1 MTKGK
6 KLKNLATKSLI
17 IMGLWTIVIL
27 LISSITLLSSLQE
40 GVSAS
45 VSQILV
51 FELLC
56 ISPWI
61 VFTPLVVKLA
71 REYRFDRGR
80 IVPNLAIH
88 LAAVAVI
95 FSLHSVVQSYA
106 VSIYY
111 DVVFSWDYIQRDFLG
126 FVDMRVMLYTGILLG
141 VYAIDF
147 QKKSREISM
156 NESRLKAELSEAKFH
171 ALLNQIQPDFL
182 LNSIESIKQNMDKGE
197 EHSEEI
203 LTEFSDL
210 LRIMLSN
217 AKKDE
222 VTVREDLKA
231 YHLYLSILKK
241 RLEQDISV
249 ESRVDED
256 CYEALIPSFMLL
268 IPVLEKIVDS
278 LNSQTGRLHSV
289 SYKAAHIDDKTHLEL
304 SITGENIPSGDVPDI
319 LQKVG
324 LPKIVEKFQSKYG
337 EDIQFKTSTDT
348 NVIRTF
354 FVIPFILAEDNNRS
368 KAITRENAFVNP

>member
-1 MTKGK
+1 MTRGK
-6 KLKNLATKSLI
+6 KLKNLATKSLV

-40 GVSAS
+40 GAATS
-45 VSQILV
+45 VSQIII
-51 FELLC
+51 FELFC

-61 VFTPLVVKLA
+61 LFTPLLIKLA
-71 REYRFDRGR
+71 REYRFEKDK
-80 IVPNLAIH
+80 IIPSLAIH
-88 LAAVAVI
+88 LLAIAVI
-95 FSLHSVVQSYA
+95 FSLHSIVQSYA

-111 DVVFSWDYIQRDFLG
+111 DVVFSWEYVQRDFLG
-126 FVDMRVMLYTGILLG
+126 FIDMRVMLYAGILMG

-156 NESRLKAELSEAKFH
+156 NESRLRAELSEAKFH

-241 RLEQDISV
+241 RLDQDISV
-249 ESRVDED
+249 ESQVDED
-256 CYEALIPSFMLL
+256 CYEVLIPSFMLL

-278 LNSQTGRLHSV
+278 LNNQTGKLQSV
-289 SYKAAHIDDKTHLEL
+289 SYQAHHIDDKTQLEL
-304 SITGENIPSGDVPDI
+304 TITGENIPSGDVPEI

-324 LPKIVEKFQSKYG
+324 LPQIVEKFQSKYG
-337 EDIQFKTSTDT
+337 EDIQFKTSTGS
-348 NVIRTF
+348 NVICTTF
-354 FVIPFILAEDNNRS
+354 MIPFIPAEKKNQPTEISNE
-368 KAITRENAFVNP
+368 TAFVN